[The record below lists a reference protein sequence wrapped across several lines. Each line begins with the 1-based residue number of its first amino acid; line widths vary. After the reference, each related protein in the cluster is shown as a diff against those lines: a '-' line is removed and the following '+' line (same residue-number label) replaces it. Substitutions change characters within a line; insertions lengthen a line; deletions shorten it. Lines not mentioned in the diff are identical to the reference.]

1 MILIRLPQVLQMVP
15 VSKTTWYA
23 MIKANEAPRP
33 VDLGPRSVA
42 WVKEDIENWIQQ
54 KADARKLAS

>member
-1 MILIRLPQVLQMVP
+1 MILIRLPEVLKMVP

-42 WVKEDIENWIQQ
+42 WVKEDIENWIEQ
-54 KADARKLAS
+54 KAATRKMAS